1 MGMLLATRLK
11 NKRKE
16 LKLSQ
21 KELAK
26 GICEQGQISRM
37 EQGKY
42 SPGSELL
49 FQLSKRLKVSMNYFF
64 EETEVSSLENIDK
77 FKELSKR
84 FLDEREYE
92 SLHYIYELEKSKRA
106 RLSAKDQ
113 IYLDWIDTLV
123 QFHYLNHQTEAVAK
137 LEKILLSL
145 KKSDFYYLQLG
156 NTLANFY
163 FDMGQEDTYQELY
176 QLLKENIQSLSVH
189 HLEQLELMIKFRYNY
204 CRYLWLNEQT
214 SEAIEEITETIA
226 ICKRYNSSYRLADLY
241 CLLGN
246 ISVGFA
252 EKDRILGFYQVS
264 YQLYKHEENQRM
276 MMEIEKEMKL
286 LESED

>member
-1 MGMLLATRLK
+1 MSMLLATRLK

-21 KELAK
+21 KELAE

-49 FQLSKRLKVSMNYFF
+49 FQLSKRLNVSMNYFF
-64 EETEVSSLENIDK
+64 EDTEVSSLENIDK
-77 FKELSKR
+77 FRELSKK
-84 FLDEREYE
+84 FLDQRDYE
-92 SLHYIYELEKSKRA
+92 SLQYIYELEKPKRS
-106 RLSAKDQ
+106 RLSVKDQ
-113 IYLDWIDTLV
+113 LYLDWIDTLV
-123 QFHYLNHQTEAVAK
+123 QFHYLDQQTEAVEK
-137 LEKILLSL
+137 LEKMLSSL

-163 FDMGQEDTYQELY
+163 FEMGQEDNYQEFY
-176 QLLKENIQSLSVH
+176 KLLKENIQSLSVQD
-189 HLEQLELMIKFRYNY
+189 LEQLELLIKFRYNY

-214 SEAIEEITETIA
+214 SAGIEEITDTIA
-226 ICKRYNSSYRLADLY
+226 ICRKYDSSYRLADLY

-246 ISVGFA
+246 ISEGFS
-252 EKDRILGFYQVS
+252 EKERIKGFYQLS
-264 YQLYKHEENQRM
+264 YQLYKHEENQKM
-276 MMEIEKEMKL
+276 MLEIEKEIKL
-286 LESED
+286 LENED

>member
-1 MGMLLATRLK
+1 MLLATRLK

-21 KELAK
+21 KELAE

-49 FQLSKRLKVSMNYFF
+49 FQLSKRLKVSMDYFF
-64 EETEVSSLENIDK
+64 EDTEVSSLENIDK
-77 FKELSKR
+77 FKELSKK

-123 QFHYLNHQTEAVAK
+123 QFRYLNHQTEAVAK

-156 NTLANFY
+156 NT
-163 FDMGQEDTYQELY
+163 
-176 QLLKENIQSLSVH
+176 
-189 HLEQLELMIKFRYNY
+189 
-204 CRYLWLNEQT
+204 
-214 SEAIEEITETIA
+214 AIEEITETIA

-252 EKDRILGFYQVS
+252 ERDRILGFYQVS
-264 YQLYKHEENQRM
+264 YQLYKHEEKQRM
-276 MMEIEKEMKL
+276 MLEIEKEMKL

>member
-1 MGMLLATRLK
+1 MLLATRLK

-21 KELAK
+21 KELAE

-49 FQLSKRLKVSMNYFF
+49 FQLSKRLKVSMDYFF
-64 EETEVSSLENIDK
+64 EDTEVSSLENIDK
-77 FKELSKR
+77 FKELSKK
-84 FLDEREYE
+84 FLDKREYE

-123 QFHYLNHQTEAVAK
+123 QFRYLNHQTEAVAK

-176 QLLKENIQSLSVH
+176 QLLKENLQSLSVH
-189 HLEQLELMIKFRYNY
+189 HLEQ
-204 CRYLWLNEQT
+204 RYLWLNERT

-252 EKDRILGFYQVS
+252 ERDRILGFYQVS

-276 MMEIEKEMKL
+276 MLEIEKEMKL

>member
-1 MGMLLATRLK
+1 MLLATRLK

-77 FKELSKR
+77 FKELSKK

-145 KKSDFYYLQLG
+145 KNLIFTIYSWEIPWLIFILIWGRKTHIRSSI
-156 NTLANFY
+156 NF
-163 FDMGQEDTYQELY
+163 
-176 QLLKENIQSLSVH
+176 
-189 HLEQLELMIKFRYNY
+189 
-204 CRYLWLNEQT
+204 
-214 SEAIEEITETIA
+214 
-226 ICKRYNSSYRLADLY
+226 
-241 CLLGN
+241 
-246 ISVGFA
+246 
-252 EKDRILGFYQVS
+252 
-264 YQLYKHEENQRM
+264 
-276 MMEIEKEMKL
+276 
-286 LESED
+286 

>member
-1 MGMLLATRLK
+1 MLLATRLK

-77 FKELSKR
+77 FKELSKK

-123 QFHYLNHQTEAVAK
+123 QFH
-137 LEKILLSL
+137 LSESSNRGSCEIG
-145 KKSDFYYLQLG
+145 KNTVVSEKSDFYYLQLG

-176 QLLKENIQSLSVH
+176 Q
-189 HLEQLELMIKFRYNY
+189 F
-204 CRYLWLNEQT
+204 
-214 SEAIEEITETIA
+214 
-226 ICKRYNSSYRLADLY
+226 
-241 CLLGN
+241 
-246 ISVGFA
+246 
-252 EKDRILGFYQVS
+252 
-264 YQLYKHEENQRM
+264 
-276 MMEIEKEMKL
+276 
-286 LESED
+286 

>member
-1 MGMLLATRLK
+1 MDMLLATRLK

-77 FKELSKR
+77 FKELSKK

-113 IYLDWIDTLV
+113 IYLDWIDTLSS
-123 QFHYLNHQTEAVAK
+123 
-137 LEKILLSL
+137 IPLSESSNRGSCEIG
-145 KKSDFYYLQLG
+145 KK
-156 NTLANFY
+156 
-163 FDMGQEDTYQELY
+163 
-176 QLLKENIQSLSVH
+176 
-189 HLEQLELMIKFRYNY
+189 Y
-204 CRYLWLNEQT
+204 C
-214 SEAIEEITETIA
+214 
-226 ICKRYNSSYRLADLY
+226 
-241 CLLGN
+241 CL
-246 ISVGFA
+246 
-252 EKDRILGFYQVS
+252 
-264 YQLYKHEENQRM
+264 
-276 MMEIEKEMKL
+276 
-286 LESED
+286 

>member
-1 MGMLLATRLK
+1 MSMLLATRLK

-21 KELAK
+21 KELAE

-49 FQLSKRLKVSMNYFF
+49 FQLSKRLNVSMNYFF
-64 EETEVSSLENIDK
+64 EDTEVSSLENIDK
-77 FKELSKR
+77 FRELSKK
-84 FLDEREYE
+84 FLDQRDYE
-92 SLHYIYELEKSKRA
+92 SLQYIYELEKPKRS
-106 RLSAKDQ
+106 RLSVKDQ
-113 IYLDWIDTLV
+113 LYLDWIDTLV
-123 QFHYLNHQTEAVAK
+123 QFHYLDQQTEAVEK
-137 LEKILLSL
+137 LEKMLSSL

-163 FDMGQEDTYQELY
+163 FEMGQEDNYQEFY
-176 QLLKENIQSLSVH
+176 KLLKENIQSLSVQD
-189 HLEQLELMIKFRYNY
+189 LEQLELLIKFRYNY

-214 SEAIEEITETIA
+214 SAGIEEITDTIA
-226 ICKRYNSSYRLADLY
+226 ICRKYDSSYRLADLY

-246 ISVGFA
+246 ISEEFA
-252 EKDRILGFYQVS
+252 EKDRTKGFYQLS
-264 YQLYKHEENQRM
+264 YQLYKHEENQKM
-276 MMEIEKEMKL
+276 MLEIEKEMKL
-286 LESED
+286 LENED

>member
-1 MGMLLATRLK
+1 MSMLLATRLK

-21 KELAK
+21 KELAE

-49 FQLSKRLKVSMNYFF
+49 FQLSKRLNVSMNYFF

-77 FKELSKR
+77 FKELSKK
-84 FLDEREYE
+84 FLDQRDYE
-92 SLHYIYELEKSKRA
+92 SLQYIYELEKTKRS
-106 RLSAKDQ
+106 RLSVKDQ
-113 IYLDWIDTLV
+113 IYLDWMDTLV
-123 QFHYLNHQTEAVAK
+123 QFYHFKHQTEAVVK
-137 LEKILLSL
+137 LEKILSSL

-163 FDMGQEDTYQELY
+163 FDMGQEDNYQELY
-176 QLLKENIQSLSVH
+176 KLLKDNIQSLTVQN
-189 HLEQLELMIKFRYNY
+189 LEQLELMLKFRYNY
-204 CRYLWLNEQT
+204 CRYLWLHDQI
-214 SEAIEEITETIA
+214 SEAIEEIIDTIA
-226 ICKRYNSSYRLADLY
+226 ICRKYDSSYRLADLY

-246 ISVGFA
+246 ISEGFS
-252 EKDRILGFYQVS
+252 EKDRIKGFYQLS

-276 MMEIEKEMKL
+276 MLEIEKEMKL
-286 LESED
+286 LENED

>member
-1 MGMLLATRLK
+1 MSMLLATRLK

-21 KELAK
+21 KELAE

-49 FQLSKRLKVSMNYFF
+49 FQLSKRLNVSMNYFF
-64 EETEVSSLENIDK
+64 EDAEVSSLENIDK
-77 FKELSKR
+77 FKELSKK
-84 FLDEREYE
+84 FLNQKDYE
-92 SLHYIYELEKSKRA
+92 SLQYIYELEKTKRA
-106 RLSAKDQ
+106 RLSVKDQ
-113 IYLDWIDTLV
+113 LYLDWMDTLV
-123 QFHYLNHQTEAVAK
+123 QFHYYKHQTEAIEK
-137 LEKILLSL
+137 LEKILSSL

-163 FDMGQEDTYQELY
+163 FEMGQENKYQELY
-176 QLLKENIQSLSVH
+176 KLLKENIQFLSVQN
-189 HLEQLELMIKFRYNY
+189 LEQLELLIKFRYNY
-204 CRYLWLNEQT
+204 CRYLWLHEHI
-214 SEAIEEITETIA
+214 SEAIEEITDTIA
-226 ICKRYNSSYRLADLY
+226 ICRKYDSSYRLADLY

-246 ISVGFA
+246 ISEGFS
-252 EKDRILGFYQVS
+252 EKERIKGFYQLS

-276 MMEIEKEMKL
+276 MLEIEKEMKL
-286 LESED
+286 LENTD

>member
-1 MGMLLATRLK
+1 MSMLLATRLK

-21 KELAK
+21 KELAE

-49 FQLSKRLKVSMNYFF
+49 FQLSKRLNVSMNYFF
-64 EETEVSSLENIDK
+64 EDTEVSSLENIDK
-77 FKELSKR
+77 FRELAKK
-84 FLDEREYE
+84 FLDQREYE
-92 SLHYIYELEKSKRA
+92 SLQYIYKLEKPKRS
-106 RLSAKDQ
+106 RLSVKDQ
-113 IYLDWIDTLV
+113 LYLDWIDTLV
-123 QFHYLNHQTEAVAK
+123 QFHYLDQQTEAVEK
-137 LEKILLSL
+137 LEKMLSSL

-163 FDMGQEDTYQELY
+163 FEMGQEDNYQEFY
-176 QLLKENIQSLSVH
+176 KLLKENIQSLSVQD
-189 HLEQLELMIKFRYNY
+189 LEQLELLIKFRYNY

-214 SEAIEEITETIA
+214 SAGIEEITDTIA
-226 ICKRYNSSYRLADLY
+226 ICRKYDSSYRLADLY

-246 ISVGFA
+246 ISEEFA
-252 EKDRILGFYQVS
+252 EKDRTKGFYQLS
-264 YQLYKHEENQRM
+264 YQLYKHEENQKM
-276 MMEIEKEMKL
+276 MLEIEKEMKL
-286 LESED
+286 LENED

>member
-1 MGMLLATRLK
+1 MLLATRLK

-21 KELAK
+21 KELAE

-49 FQLSKRLKVSMNYFF
+49 FQLSKRLNVSMNYFF
-64 EETEVSSLENIDK
+64 EDTEVSSLENIDK
-77 FKELSKR
+77 FKELSKK
-84 FLDEREYE
+84 FLDQRDYE
-92 SLHYIYELEKSKRA
+92 SLQYIYELEKAKRA
-106 RLSAKDQ
+106 RLSVKDQ
-113 IYLDWIDTLV
+113 LYLDWMDTLV
-123 QFHYLNHQTEAVAK
+123 QFNYYKHQAEAVAR
-137 LEKILLSL
+137 LEKILSSL

-163 FDMGQEDTYQELY
+163 FEMGQEENYQELY
-176 QLLKENIQSLSVH
+176 KLLKENIQSLTVQN
-189 HLEQLELMIKFRYNY
+189 LEQLELLIKFRYNY
-204 CRYLWLNEQT
+204 CRYLWLHEQI
-214 SEAIEEITETIA
+214 SEAIEEITDTIA
-226 ICKRYNSSYRLADLY
+226 ICRKYDSSYRLADLY

-246 ISVGFA
+246 TSEGFA
-252 EKDRILGFYQVS
+252 EKDRIQGFYQLS

-276 MMEIEKEMKL
+276 MLEIEKEMKL
-286 LESED
+286 LEDED

>member
-1 MGMLLATRLK
+1 MLLATRLK

-21 KELAK
+21 KELAE

-49 FQLSKRLKVSMNYFF
+49 FQLSKRLKVSMDYFF
-64 EETEVSSLENIDK
+64 EDTEVSSLENIDK
-77 FKELSKR
+77 FKELSKK

-123 QFHYLNHQTEAVAK
+123 QFCYLNHQTEAVAK
-137 LEKILLSL
+137 LKKMLLSL

-163 FDMGQEDTYQELY
+163 FDMGQEDTY
-176 QLLKENIQSLSVH
+176 
-189 HLEQLELMIKFRYNY
+189 
-204 CRYLWLNEQT
+204 
-214 SEAIEEITETIA
+214 
-226 ICKRYNSSYRLADLY
+226 
-241 CLLGN
+241 
-246 ISVGFA
+246 
-252 EKDRILGFYQVS
+252 
-264 YQLYKHEENQRM
+264 
-276 MMEIEKEMKL
+276 
-286 LESED
+286 